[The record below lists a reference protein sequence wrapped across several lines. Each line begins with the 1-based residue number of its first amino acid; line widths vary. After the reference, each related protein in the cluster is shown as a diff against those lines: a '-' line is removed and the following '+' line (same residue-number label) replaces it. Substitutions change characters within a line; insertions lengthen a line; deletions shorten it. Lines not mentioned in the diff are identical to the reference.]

1 MKYVLWL
8 LKWCLKVSLF
18 LGLLAFALNNQQ
30 DVTLSFFPGRQ
41 WTAPLV
47 AVVLGS
53 FVIGVLAG
61 ALGMM
66 PHWWRQRRLNRV
78 VDSNTPGEPTGRA
91 VQPMPAGSDGP

>member
-8 LKWCLKVSLF
+8 LKWLLKVTLF

-30 DVTLSFFPGRQ
+30 DVTVSFFPGRQ

-61 ALGMM
+61 AVGMM
-66 PHWWRQRRLNRV
+66 PHWWRQRRLNRI
-78 VDSNTPGEPTGRA
+78 VDAKASEEPSGRA
-91 VQPMPAGSDGP
+91 AQPMPVGPDGH

>member
-1 MKYVLWL
+1 MKYILWL
-8 LKWCLKVSLF
+8 SKWILKVVLF

-30 DVTLSFFPGRQ
+30 DVTVSFFPGRQ

-66 PHWWRQRRLNRV
+66 PHWWRQRRLSRV
-78 VDSNTPGEPTGRA
+78 VAARGESTERA
-91 VQPMPAGSDGP
+91 AGSLPVAPDGH